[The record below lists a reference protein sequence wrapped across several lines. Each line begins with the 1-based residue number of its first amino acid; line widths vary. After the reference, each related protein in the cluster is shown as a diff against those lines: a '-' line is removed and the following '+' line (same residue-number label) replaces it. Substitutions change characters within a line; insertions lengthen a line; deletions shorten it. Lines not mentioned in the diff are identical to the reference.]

1 MPAAT
6 VKGRNPAAPI
16 PPDGS
21 RTTFTVV
28 VWLVVI
34 CTGTLSTEDEIRML
48 EAMKNQEKI
57 QLNEIDRKI
66 DELRKTVR
74 E

>member
-1 MPAAT
+1 MCNESL
-6 VKGRNPAAPI
+6 G
-16 PPDGS
+16 G
-21 RTTFTVV
+21 
-28 VWLVVI
+28 LGECY